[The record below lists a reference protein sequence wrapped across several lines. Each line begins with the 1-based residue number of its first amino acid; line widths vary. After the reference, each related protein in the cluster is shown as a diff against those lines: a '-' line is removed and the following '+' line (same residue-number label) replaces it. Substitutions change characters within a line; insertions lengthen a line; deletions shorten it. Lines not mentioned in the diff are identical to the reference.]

1 MEKSGLDMDEIK
13 LVLTQLALLHAT
25 SYDFLQKY
33 PGGQPAFKKDYPV
46 RKSFSLKTFFNE
58 KKYFSSFQT
67 LAIDNWIS
75 QENQEMA
82 DMLEGMFKS
91 YDEVLVTVVEEY
103 MGDKPQLISR

>member
-1 MEKSGLDMDEIK
+1 MDEIK

-46 RKSFSLKTFFNE
+46 RKSFSSKKYFNE
-58 KKYFSSFQT
+58 KKNSPFQT